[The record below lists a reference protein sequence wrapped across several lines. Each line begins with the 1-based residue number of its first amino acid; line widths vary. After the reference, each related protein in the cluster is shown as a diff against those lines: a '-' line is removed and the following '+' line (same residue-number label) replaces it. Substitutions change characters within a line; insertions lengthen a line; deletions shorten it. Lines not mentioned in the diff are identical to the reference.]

1 MPGSRHRAALSALRS
16 GLDVEEL
23 MRDWLIAAAAG
34 FLEIEGRRARMAP
47 GLPGVD
53 SSQPPDPQS
62 VLNA

>member
-1 MPGSRHRAALSALRS
+1 
-16 GLDVEEL
+16 